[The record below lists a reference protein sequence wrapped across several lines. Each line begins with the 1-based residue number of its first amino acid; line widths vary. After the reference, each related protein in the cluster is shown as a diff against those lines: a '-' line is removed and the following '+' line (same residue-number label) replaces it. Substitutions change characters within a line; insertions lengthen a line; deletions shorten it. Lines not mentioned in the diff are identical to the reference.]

1 MRAEKFSF
9 VRIFVFSWFL
19 VTGVSAAL
27 AIEQPTKE
35 LEPVDLEPHLGQQI
49 RLSSS
54 FTSSTGQST
63 EIGDL
68 FLKGKP
74 LVVIPAYYTCPRL
87 CGLVLTGVAEV
98 LSKVGLELGKDYRV
112 ITASF
117 NPKDTPEKAR
127 KMAEK
132 YRALYSG
139 EGDPS
144 SGWEFLVGSQE
155 NIDSLMGELGFRY
168 IEDKKEYA
176 HTAAFM
182 ILTPDGRISQYFPGV
197 QFPER
202 DVRLA
207 LVEASEGT
215 IGTFFDQ
222 ALLFCFRF
230 DPTKGRYT
238 MVAFNVVRAGG
249 GVTLVLL
256 GGLML
261 ILWRREI
268 RRKRDTT

>member
-1 MRAEKFSF
+1 M
-9 VRIFVFSWFL
+9 V
-19 VTGVSAAL
+19 VTGVSIAM

-35 LEPVDLEPHLGQQI
+35 LEPVNLEPHLGQQVT
-49 RLSSS
+49 LVSS
-54 FTSSTGQST
+54 FVTSTGQAVT
-63 EIGDL
+63 VADL
-68 FLKGKP
+68 FLAGKP
-74 LVVIPAYYTCPRL
+74 LLVIPAYYTCPRL
-87 CGLVLTGVAEV
+87 CGLVLTGVAEA
-98 LSKVGLELGKDYRV
+98 LSKVGLEVGTDYKV
-112 ITASF
+112 ITVSF
-117 NPKDTPEKAR
+117 NPKDTPEKAKR
-127 KMAEK
+127 TAEK
-132 YRALYSG
+132 YRAMYSG
-139 EGDPS
+139 KGDPTA
-144 SGWEFLVGSQE
+144 GWEFLVGTQE

-215 IGTFFDQ
+215 IGSFIDQ

-261 ILWRREI
+261 ILWRREA
-268 RRKRDTT
+268 RKKRGVV